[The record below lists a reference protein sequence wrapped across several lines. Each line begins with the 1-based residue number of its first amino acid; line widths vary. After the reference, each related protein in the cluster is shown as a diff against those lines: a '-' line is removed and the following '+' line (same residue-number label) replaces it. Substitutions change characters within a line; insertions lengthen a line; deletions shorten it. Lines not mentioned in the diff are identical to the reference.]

1 MSRPGVRVLAVF
13 VAVCVL
19 GAVIY
24 AMTSSAVATSV
35 VSVVAT
41 AAGCAA
47 LFLAQPAK
55 QESADTGK
63 QKGTSVAVEAKHVRG
78 AAEVIG
84 VDGGHE
90 QPGDVTVTV
99 GKAGGN
105 AKVWGWRGAPRGKQN
120 TP

>member
-24 AMTSSAVATSV
+24 ATTSSAVATSA

-47 LFLAQPAK
+47 LFLAQAAK

-63 QKGTSVAVEAKHVRG
+63 QKGTNVAVRAKHVRDT
-78 AAEVIG
+78 AEVIG

-90 QPGDVTVTV
+90 QPGDVSVTV

-105 AKVWGWRGAPRGKQN
+105 ARVWGWRGTPRGKQN